1 MIKGIVF
8 DLDNTLVDFMKMKD
22 AAIDAAIDAMTDAGL
37 SMKREKVR
45 QRIFEIYD
53 RKGIEYQQ
61 VFDEFLQSE
70 LGRIDYRI
78 LAAGIVGYRRAR
90 DYVLVSYPHVTVTL
104 VELMKRGMKLAIV
117 SDAPRLQ
124 AWTRLCSLGIHNYFD
139 VVVTFEDTAK
149 RKPEPEPFA
158 KALELMKLRPE
169 EAMMVGDWAER
180 DVVGAKEIGMKTVF
194 ARYGDSFG
202 TGKSGAD
209 FDLWDIREL
218 VEIVDRLNNPPT
230 GSLFE

>member
-22 AAIDAAIDAMTDAGL
+22 ASIDAAIDAMTDAGL
-37 SMKREKVR
+37 NMKREKAR

-61 VFDEFLQSE
+61 VFDEFLQTE

-90 DYVLVSYPHVTVTL
+90 EYVLVSYPHVMVAL
-104 VELMKRGMKLAIV
+104 VELMKRGLKLAIV

-139 VVVTFEDTAK
+139 IVVTFEDTEK

-158 KALELMKLRPE
+158 KALELMKLRPD
-169 EAMMVGDWAER
+169 EAIMVGDWAER
-180 DVVGAKEIGMKTVF
+180 DVVGAKEIGMRTVF

-202 TGKSGAD
+202 TGRSGAD
-209 FDLWDIREL
+209 YDIWDIREL
-218 VEIVDRLNNPPT
+218 VEIVDRFNNPST
-230 GSLFE
+230 GNLFL